1 MYTSFSFCA
10 LDSSSARFF
19 NRAAPIRESVNSI
32 FRNLSAFKKLETW
45 LGLTTEEVPMQS
57 LHLHETPFT
66 SATVNTSHSIPEE
79 EKSHTDSISFIQPST
94 SDIKQTTTLESIG
107 ISNVP
112 ILPEADKQDQ
122 FLSMFRTEGTLLPSS
137 AEVQSIESDIEYIL
151 KIEQDVNSWT
161 LKTDKPF
168 IRIYLRNSTDYNA
181 DLPVVMTMVNLEID
195 AEPERLLEIMYDLD
209 KRKKWDKQSV
219 LEFVELERPSEDV
232 LIYYMA
238 NKAPWPFSD
247 RDFIDKRYIR
257 RRSNGD
263 IEIFSHHTNYENLP
277 EISKKCERGKT
288 IIAGQII
295 RRRIDPSTSAPTI
308 LFTLINQ
315 SDMGGKIP
323 PKVLSDTLPASM
335 VKWCKTIQTTLTKYV
350 KTGTI

>member
-1 MYTSFSFCA
+1 VT
-10 LDSSSARFF
+10 
-19 NRAAPIRESVNSI
+19 SI
-32 FRNLSAFKKLETW
+32 FRNLAAFKKLETW

-66 SATVNTSHSIPEE
+66 SPTASIPHSHPEE
-79 EKSHTDSISFIQPST
+79 EKSHTDSISAIQPST

-107 ISNVP
+107 TSDVT
-112 ILPEADKQDQ
+112 ILSEPEKQDQ
-122 FLSMFRTEGTLLPSS
+122 FLSMFRTESALLPSS
-137 AEVQSIESDIEYIL
+137 VEVQSIEGDIGYIL

-161 LKTDKPF
+161 LKTEKPF
-168 IRIYLRNSTDYNA
+168 IRIYLRNSTDFNA
-181 DLPVVMTMVNLEID
+181 ELPVVMTMVNLEID
-195 AEPERLLEIMYDLD
+195 ADPERLLEIMYDPD

-219 LEFVELERPSEDV
+219 IEFVELERPNEDV

-247 RDFIDKRYIR
+247 RDFIEKRYIR

-263 IEIFSHHTNYENLP
+263 IEIFSRHTNYENLP

-288 IIAGQII
+288 IISGQII
-295 RRRIDPSTSAPTI
+295 RRRIDPLTSAPTI

-323 PKVLSDTLPASM
+323 PKILSDTLPASM
-335 VKWCKTIQTTLTKYV
+335 VKWCKTIQNTLSKYV
-350 KTGTI
+350 KTETI